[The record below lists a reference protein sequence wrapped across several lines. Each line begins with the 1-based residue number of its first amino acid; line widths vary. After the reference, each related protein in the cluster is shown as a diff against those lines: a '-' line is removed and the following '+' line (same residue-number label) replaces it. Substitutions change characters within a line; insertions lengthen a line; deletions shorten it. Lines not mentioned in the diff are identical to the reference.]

1 MGFLIILL
9 ILAPLVAV
17 GLIIVNYIRLMRN
30 FLQVV
35 ADGIE
40 TDAVIVSKQRW
51 SRRYYRVTYEYR
63 DQEGQVHRNG
73 LDAFRSAEAH
83 YQVGD
88 PLRIVYSASR
98 PHLSSTQALVQQ
110 VKQAQK

>member
-9 ILAPLVAV
+9 ILVPLGVI
-17 GLIIVNYIRLMRN
+17 GLIIANSIRLMRN
-30 FLQVV
+30 FLQVL

-40 TDAVIVSKQRW
+40 TDAVIVSKQQW
-51 SRRYYRVTYEYR
+51 SRRYCRVTYAYR

-73 LDAFRSAEAH
+73 LDAFRSEEAN

-88 PLRIVYSASR
+88 TLRIVYSASR

-110 VKQAQK
+110 AKQAQK